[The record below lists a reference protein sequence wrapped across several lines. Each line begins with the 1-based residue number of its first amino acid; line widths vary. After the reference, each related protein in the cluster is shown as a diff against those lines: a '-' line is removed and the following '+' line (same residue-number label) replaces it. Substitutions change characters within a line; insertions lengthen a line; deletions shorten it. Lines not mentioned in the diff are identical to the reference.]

1 MSSHNS
7 SEIYVPAEVYP
18 PDTESV
24 VYYSRSKPRYWLHG
38 LLLLL
43 TIFTTLIVGSRL
55 QWEFLNGLP
64 PFFDN
69 DIFPLRWALQGR
81 NLLLGIPFSLTL
93 MLILLSHEMG
103 HYLYCVKYRVAATL
117 PFFIP
122 FPTLFG
128 TLGAFIRIR
137 SPLASRAALFDI
149 GIAGPIAGFAVALPV
164 LIVSLALSHVAPAGA
179 APPEIQFGYPLVF
192 HLAQKLLS
200 ASAHSQAV
208 ASAPL
213 SLLYLH
219 PVAIAAWVGMFATS
233 LNLLPGGQLDGGHIV
248 FSISPRSHRTI
259 SNTTILALIPMAV
272 YFWAGWLLWAVL
284 LRLSGMRH
292 PAVPLWPEIT
302 RSRRWLAVF
311 AAIMLALTFAPAPI
325 SRGSLFDLLQ
335 QRATSDQRSRLRA
348 RFETFLPSKW
358 YGVLGR

>member
-7 SEIYVPAEVYP
+7 PEVYVPGEVYP
-18 PDTESV
+18 PAAESV
-24 VYYSRSKPRYWLHG
+24 VYYSRTRPRYWLNG

-43 TIFTTLIVGSRL
+43 TTFTTLIVGSRL

-69 DIFPLRWALQGR
+69 NIFPLKWALQGR
-81 NLLLGIPFSLTL
+81 HLLLGIPFSLTL
-93 MLILLSHEMG
+93 MLILLAHEMG
-103 HYLYCVKYRVAATL
+103 HYLYCLKYRVAATL

-128 TLGAFIRIR
+128 TFGAFIRIR
-137 SPLASRAALFDI
+137 SPLRSRAALFDI

-164 LIVSLALSHVAPAGA
+164 LIMSLGLSHVAPAGA
-179 APPEIQFGYPLVF
+179 APADIQFGYPIVYRLVQQVLVSSG
-192 HLAQKLLS
+192 HAHEI
-200 ASAHSQAV
+200 ASV
-208 ASAPL
+208 PL
-213 SLLYLH
+213 SRLYLH

-248 FSISPRSHRTI
+248 FSISPRAHKAI
-259 SNTTILALIPMAV
+259 SNITILALIPMAV

-284 LRLSGMRH
+284 LRLSGTRH

-302 RSRRWLAVF
+302 RGRRALAIF
-311 AAIMLALTFAPAPI
+311 AVIMLTLTLTPTPI
-325 SRGSLFDLLQ
+325 ASQSLFELPQ
-335 QRATSDQRSRLRA
+335 QWRASR
-348 RFETFLPSKW
+348 
-358 YGVLGR
+358 

>member
-7 SEIYVPAEVYP
+7 PEISVPAEVYP

-24 VYYSRSKPRYWLHG
+24 VYYSRTTPRYWLHG
-38 LLLLL
+38 LLLML

-69 DIFPLRWALQGR
+69 NIFPLKWALRGR
-81 NLLLGIPFSLTL
+81 HLLLGIPFSLTL
-93 MLILLSHEMG
+93 MLILLAHEMG
-103 HYLYCVKYRVAATL
+103 HYVYCVKYRVAATL

-128 TLGAFIRIR
+128 TFGAFIRIR
-137 SPLASRAALFDI
+137 SPLGSRAALFDI

-164 LIVSLALSHVAPAGA
+164 LIMSLGLSHVAPAGA
-179 APPEIQFGYPLVF
+179 APPDIQFGYPVVF
-192 HLAQKLLS
+192 RFVQQVL
-200 ASAHSQAV
+200 V
-208 ASAPL
+208 ASGHAHEIASVPL
-213 SLLYLH
+213 SRLYLH

-248 FSISPRSHRTI
+248 FSISPRAHKTV
-259 SNTTILALIPMAV
+259 SNLTILALIPMAV

-284 LRLSGMRH
+284 LRLSGTRH

-302 RSRRWLAVF
+302 RGRRALAIF
-311 AAIMLALTFAPAPI
+311 AVIMLTLTLTPTPI
-325 SRGSLFDLLQ
+325 ASQSLFELPQ
-335 QRATSDQRSRLRA
+335 QWRASR
-348 RFETFLPSKW
+348 
-358 YGVLGR
+358 

>member
-7 SEIYVPAEVYP
+7 PEIYVPAEVYS
-18 PDTESV
+18 PDTESI
-24 VYYSRSKPRYWLHG
+24 VYYSSRTRPRYWLHG
-38 LLLLL
+38 FLLLL

-69 DIFPLRWALQGR
+69 NIFPLKWALQGR
-81 NLLLGIPFSLTL
+81 HLLLGIPFSLTL
-93 MLILLSHEMG
+93 MLILLAHEMG
-103 HYLYCVKYRVAATL
+103 HYVYCVKYRVAATL

-128 TLGAFIRIR
+128 TFGAFIRIR
-137 SPLASRAALFDI
+137 SPLGSRAALFDI

-164 LIVSLALSHVAPAGA
+164 LIMSLGLSHVAPAGA
-179 APPEIQFGYPLVF
+179 APPDIQFGYPVVF
-192 HLAQKLLS
+192 RFVQQVL
-200 ASAHSQAV
+200 V
-208 ASAPL
+208 ASGHAHEIASVPL
-213 SLLYLH
+213 SRLYLH

-248 FSISPRSHRTI
+248 FSISPRAHKTV
-259 SNTTILALIPMAV
+259 SNLTILALIPMAV

-284 LRLSGMRH
+284 LRLSGTRH

-302 RSRRWLAVF
+302 RGRRALAIF
-311 AAIMLALTFAPAPI
+311 AVIMLTLTLTPTPI
-325 SRGSLFDLLQ
+325 ASQSLFELPQ
-335 QRATSDQRSRLRA
+335 QWRASR
-348 RFETFLPSKW
+348 
-358 YGVLGR
+358 

>member
-7 SEIYVPAEVYP
+7 PEIYVPAEVYS
-18 PDTESV
+18 PDTESI
-24 VYYSRSKPRYWLHG
+24 VYYSSRTRPRYWLHG
-38 LLLLL
+38 FLLLL

-69 DIFPLRWALQGR
+69 NIFPLKWALQGR
-81 NLLLGIPFSLTL
+81 HLLLGIPFSLTL
-93 MLILLSHEMG
+93 MLILLAHEMG
-103 HYLYCVKYRVAATL
+103 HYVYCVKYRVAATL

-128 TLGAFIRIR
+128 TFGAFIRIR
-137 SPLASRAALFDI
+137 SPLGSRAALFDI

-164 LIVSLALSHVAPAGA
+164 LIMSLGLSHVAPAGA
-179 APPEIQFGYPLVF
+179 APPDIQFGYPVVF
-192 HLAQKLLS
+192 RFVQQVL
-200 ASAHSQAV
+200 V
-208 ASAPL
+208 ASGHAHEIASVPL
-213 SLLYLH
+213 SRLYLH

-248 FSISPRSHRTI
+248 FSISPRAHKTV
-259 SNTTILALIPMAV
+259 SNLTILALIPMAV

-284 LRLSGMRH
+284 LRLSGARH

-302 RSRRWLAVF
+302 RGRRALAIF
-311 AAIMLALTFAPAPI
+311 AVIMLTLTLTPTPI
-325 SRGSLFDLLQ
+325 ASQSLFELPQ
-335 QRATSDQRSRLRA
+335 QWRASR
-348 RFETFLPSKW
+348 
-358 YGVLGR
+358 

>member
-7 SEIYVPAEVYP
+7 PEIYVPAEVYS

-24 VYYSRSKPRYWLHG
+24 VYYSRTRPRYWLHVF
-38 LLLLL
+38 LLLL

-69 DIFPLRWALQGR
+69 NIFPLKWALQGR
-81 NLLLGIPFSLTL
+81 HLLLGIPFSLTL
-93 MLILLSHEMG
+93 MLILLAHEMG
-103 HYLYCVKYRVAATL
+103 HYVYCVKYRVAATL

-128 TLGAFIRIR
+128 TFGAFIRIR
-137 SPLASRAALFDI
+137 SPLGSRAALFDI

-164 LIVSLALSHVAPAGA
+164 LIMSLGLSHVAPAGA
-179 APPEIQFGYPLVF
+179 APPDIQFGYPVVF
-192 HLAQKLLS
+192 RFVQQVL
-200 ASAHSQAV
+200 V
-208 ASAPL
+208 ASGHAHEIASVPL
-213 SLLYLH
+213 SRLYLH

-248 FSISPRSHRTI
+248 FSISPRAHKTV
-259 SNTTILALIPMAV
+259 SNLTILALIPMAV

-284 LRLSGMRH
+284 LRLSGTRH

-302 RSRRWLAVF
+302 RGRRALAILAV
-311 AAIMLALTFAPAPI
+311 IMLTLTLTPAPI
-325 SRGSLFDLLQ
+325 ASQSLFELPQ
-335 QRATSDQRSRLRA
+335 QWRASR
-348 RFETFLPSKW
+348 
-358 YGVLGR
+358 

>member
-7 SEIYVPAEVYP
+7 PEIYVPAEVYS
-18 PDTESV
+18 PDTESI
-24 VYYSRSKPRYWLHG
+24 VYYSSRTRPRYWLHG
-38 LLLLL
+38 FLLLL

-69 DIFPLRWALQGR
+69 NIFPLKWALQGR
-81 NLLLGIPFSLTL
+81 HLLLGIPFSLTL
-93 MLILLSHEMG
+93 MLILLAHEMG
-103 HYLYCVKYRVAATL
+103 HYVYCVKYRVAATL

-128 TLGAFIRIR
+128 TFGAFIRIR
-137 SPLASRAALFDI
+137 SPLGSRAALFDI

-164 LIVSLALSHVAPAGA
+164 LIMSLGLSHVAPAGA
-179 APPEIQFGYPLVF
+179 APPDIHFGYPVVF
-192 HLAQKLLS
+192 RFVQQVL
-200 ASAHSQAV
+200 V
-208 ASAPL
+208 ASGHAHEIASVPL
-213 SLLYLH
+213 SRLYLH

-248 FSISPRSHRTI
+248 FSISPRAHKTI
-259 SNTTILALIPMAV
+259 SNITILALIPMAV

-284 LRLSGMRH
+284 LRLSGTRH

-302 RSRRWLAVF
+302 RGRRALAIF
-311 AAIMLALTFAPAPI
+311 AVIMLTLTLTPTPI
-325 SRGSLFDLLQ
+325 ASQSLFELPQ
-335 QRATSDQRSRLRA
+335 QWRASR
-348 RFETFLPSKW
+348 
-358 YGVLGR
+358 

>member
-7 SEIYVPAEVYP
+7 PEIYVPAEVYS
-18 PDTESV
+18 PDTESI
-24 VYYSRSKPRYWLHG
+24 VYYSSRTRPRYWLHG
-38 LLLLL
+38 FLLLL

-69 DIFPLRWALQGR
+69 NIFPLKWALQGR
-81 NLLLGIPFSLTL
+81 HLLLGIPFSLTL
-93 MLILLSHEMG
+93 MLILLAHEMG
-103 HYLYCVKYRVAATL
+103 HYVYCVKYRVAATL

-128 TLGAFIRIR
+128 TFGAFIRIR
-137 SPLASRAALFDI
+137 SPLGSRAALFDI

-164 LIVSLALSHVAPAGA
+164 LIMSLGLSHVAPAGA
-179 APPEIQFGYPLVF
+179 APPDIHFGYPVVF
-192 HLAQKLLS
+192 RFVQQVL
-200 ASAHSQAV
+200 V
-208 ASAPL
+208 ASGHAHEIASVPL
-213 SLLYLH
+213 SRLYLH

-248 FSISPRSHRTI
+248 FSISPRAHKTV
-259 SNTTILALIPMAV
+259 SNLTILALIPMAV

-284 LRLSGMRH
+284 LRLSGTRH

-302 RSRRWLAVF
+302 RGRRALAIF
-311 AAIMLALTFAPAPI
+311 AVIMLTLTLTPTPI
-325 SRGSLFDLLQ
+325 ASQSLFELPQ
-335 QRATSDQRSRLRA
+335 QWRASR
-348 RFETFLPSKW
+348 
-358 YGVLGR
+358 